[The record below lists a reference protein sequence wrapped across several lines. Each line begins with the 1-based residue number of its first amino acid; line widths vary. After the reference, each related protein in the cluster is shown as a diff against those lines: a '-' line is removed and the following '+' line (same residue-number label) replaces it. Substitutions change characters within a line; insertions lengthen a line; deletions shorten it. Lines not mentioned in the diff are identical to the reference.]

1 MKHKFFRSGI
11 PVILGLM
18 VCSLSLFAHHGNA
31 AFDYTKKVSVS
42 GTVTEWVWA
51 NPHSRLKLDV
61 KDANGEIVHWIIEAA
76 NPQDLARQGWAHDSF
91 KSGDQLSAM
100 VIQAKNGVTVGR
112 FVGGDNIILN
122 GKPFPGNQ

>member
-1 MKHKFFRSGI
+1 MKRKFFSTALPI
-11 PVILGLM
+11 LLGLM

-42 GTVTEWVWA
+42 GTVTDWVWA

-61 KDANGEIVHWIIEAA
+61 KDANGEIAHWIIEAA

-91 KSGDQLSAM
+91 KAGDQLSAM

-112 FVGGDNIILN
+112 FVGGDSIMLN